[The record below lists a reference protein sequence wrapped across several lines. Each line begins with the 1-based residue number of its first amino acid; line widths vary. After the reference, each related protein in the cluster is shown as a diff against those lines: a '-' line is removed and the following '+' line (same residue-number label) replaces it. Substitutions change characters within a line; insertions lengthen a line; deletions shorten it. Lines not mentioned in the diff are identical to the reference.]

1 MAALS
6 LNTLIA
12 LKAADAAVKAC
23 TYSAE
28 NGEDEVD
35 FGRLI
40 AEYPEALR
48 FIVREL
54 AGDDADSKPL
64 SEVIDYIVD
73 NLGTIMQRF
82 SAELGDEVTPRLKK
96 LATMLVSVVGTA
108 REELGATADKAGA
121 SANGSSPNQA
131 DTASGA

>member
-12 LKAADAAVKAC
+12 LKAADVAVTAC
-23 TYSAE
+23 TYVTD

-40 AEYPEALR
+40 AEHPEVLRSVVCAL
-48 FIVREL
+48 VGE
-54 AGDDADSKPL
+54 GADSKPL
-64 SEVIDYIVD
+64 AEVIDHIVE
-73 NLGTIMQRF
+73 NLDTIMQRF
-82 SAELGDEVTPRLKK
+82 SAELGDEVTPRLQK
-96 LATMLVSVVGTA
+96 LASMMVSVVGTA
-108 REELGATADKAGA
+108 REELGAAADKAG
-121 SANGSSPNQA
+121 GGTTPKQA

>member
-23 TYSAE
+23 TYVAE
-28 NGEDEVD
+28 NGENEVD

-40 AEYPEALR
+40 AEYPEVLR
-48 FIVREL
+48 FIVCEL
-54 AGDDADSKPL
+54 AGEGADNKPL
-64 SEVIDYIVD
+64 TEVIDYVVG
-73 NLGTIMQRF
+73 NLDTIMQRF
-82 SAELGDEVTPRLKK
+82 ASEMGDELIPRLQK
-96 LATMLVSVVGTA
+96 LASTLVTVVGTA
-108 REELGATADKAGA
+108 RAELDEHAG
-121 SANGSSPNQA
+121 STPNQA